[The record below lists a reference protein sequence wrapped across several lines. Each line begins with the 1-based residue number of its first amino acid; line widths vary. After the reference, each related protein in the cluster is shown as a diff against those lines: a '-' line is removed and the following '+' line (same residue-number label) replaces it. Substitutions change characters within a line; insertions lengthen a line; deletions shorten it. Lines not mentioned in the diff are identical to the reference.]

1 MKLSVSITVN
11 GRAYDREI
19 EPRLLLVHFL
29 RDSLA
34 LTGTKKGF
42 ASLTA
47 DERKAVAK
55 KAAVGRR
62 KAAAKRKKPAE

>member
-1 MKLSVSITVN
+1 MASKSAISKYLDEIGSKGGSV
-11 GRAYDREI
+11 
-19 EPRLLLVHFL
+19 
-29 RDSLA
+29 
-34 LTGTKKGF
+34 TGTKKGF